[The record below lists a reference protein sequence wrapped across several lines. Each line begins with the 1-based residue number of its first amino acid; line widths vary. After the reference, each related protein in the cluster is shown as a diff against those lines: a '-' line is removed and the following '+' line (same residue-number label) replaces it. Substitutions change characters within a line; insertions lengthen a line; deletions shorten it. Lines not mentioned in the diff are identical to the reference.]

1 LSLNHIKT
9 KWSYIIFHPQKQCH
23 YNTPLIDLKTVEQV
37 GTLGIRLSLDDL
49 GPRQSKDKALLSAK
63 AGVFK
68 IQASK

>member
-1 LSLNHIKT
+1 MVIH
-9 KWSYIIFHPQKQCH
+9 YFHPQKQCH

-37 GTLGIRLSLDDL
+37 GTLGIRLSLDDH
-49 GPRQSKDKALLSAK
+49 GPRQSEDKALLSAN